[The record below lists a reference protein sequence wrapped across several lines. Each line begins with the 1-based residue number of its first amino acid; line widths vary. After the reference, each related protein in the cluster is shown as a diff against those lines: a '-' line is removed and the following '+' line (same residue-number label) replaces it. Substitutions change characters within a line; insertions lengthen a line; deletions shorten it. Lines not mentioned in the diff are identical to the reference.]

1 MAAGA
6 SANAAVFAN
15 WNRPSEPPGAA
26 TTAALGPAPNFR
38 SSKDYLL
45 SGHRT
50 GVETQFPDGYLGP
63 MEGNRRADKILG
75 HIERMNLRQYSRG
88 VHKGERINPSDY
100 IWPQE
105 FGKFTS
111 LELESKGAKF
121 APVGTYSPTLER
133 PISMAYV
140 DLQYAEVGTEVEVD
154 IRGKSVSATVC
165 CLPFYK
171 RTG

>member
-38 SSKDYLL
+38 SPKDYLL

-50 GVETQFPDGYLGP
+50 GVETQYPDGYLGP

-88 VHKGERINPSDY
+88 VHKGKRINPTDY

-105 FGKFTS
+105 FNKFTGIAFMD
-111 LELESKGAKF
+111 KGLKY
-121 APVGTYSPTLER
+121 APPGMEEKRLTNDGKIGGAEALRRAQPGSEKVPINPER
-133 PISMAYV
+133 QSRLRHM
-140 DLQYAEVGTEVEVD
+140 
-154 IRGKSVSATVC
+154 
-165 CLPFYK
+165 LPLY
-171 RTG
+171 R

>member
-45 SGHRT
+45 SGYRT
-50 GVETQFPDGYLGP
+50 GVETQFPDGYLGN

-88 VHKGERINPSDY
+88 VHKGERINPTDY
-100 IWPQE
+100 IWPDE
-105 FGKFTS
+105 FNKFTS
-111 LELESKGAKF
+111 LQMLSEGLKF
-121 APVGTYSPTLER
+121 APVGMEQRRMTNDGKISGADAMRRAQPGSEKIPINPER
-133 PISMAYV
+133 QSRLRHLMPLY
-140 DLQYAEVGTEVEVD
+140 
-154 IRGKSVSATVC
+154 R
-165 CLPFYK
+165 
-171 RTG
+171 